1 MPPPVW
7 EPRRRLD
14 PLEEA
19 PPNFTWGCL
28 QILYALDDI
37 KDAAEIIIVEGEMDK
52 LSLEAAGFCNAT
64 SVPDGAP
71 SQVRRGPLP
80 PPAEDTK
87 FSYVWNR

>member
-1 MPPPVW
+1 MC
-7 EPRRRLD
+7 LD
-14 PLEEA
+14 PWKKH
-19 PPNFTWGCL
+19 PPTWGCS

-52 LSLEAAGFCNAT
+52 LSLEVAGFSNAT

-80 PPAEDTK
+80 PPHEDTK
-87 FSYVWNR
+87 FSYVWNRCVHACIP